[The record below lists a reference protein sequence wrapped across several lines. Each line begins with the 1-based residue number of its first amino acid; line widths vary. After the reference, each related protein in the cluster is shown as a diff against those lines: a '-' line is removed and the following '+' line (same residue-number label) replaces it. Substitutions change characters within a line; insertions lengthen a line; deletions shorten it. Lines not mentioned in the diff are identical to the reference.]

1 MSRKITVKC
10 FCASDVICN
19 CNAIKNPPSAI
30 RQTAEGIYSVCRK
43 SLFFQKV
50 LVLNP
55 YPQTPFPGK
64 GAILLGLP
72 PLDPV
77 GGYAPATPFSENT
90 KVYRQTETPFR
101 GCFRLFLQSATGC
114 ENQPVF
120 FALFHFF
127 IDKTCFCSVLYIT
140 RAVRHTVLSLRKEHY
155 YEIIRKTH

>member
-10 FCASDVICN
+10 FCASDGICN
-19 CNAIKNPPSAI
+19 RNAIKNPPSAI

-77 GGYAPATPFSENT
+77 GGYAPATPFLYNQE
-90 KVYRQTETPFR
+90 VYRQSALPREKAHGAVSYLF
-101 GCFRLFLQSATGC
+101 FLYRLQL
-114 ENQPVF
+114 VKI
-120 FALFHFF
+120 LLH
-127 IDKTCFCSVLYIT
+127 
-140 RAVRHTVLSLRKEHY
+140 RAVLHDIIHILCRCRV
-155 YEIIRKTH
+155 EIRLEPCYTRTARCKILIRNIIL